1 MSAIILRTGMTLKDS
16 TSVAWRFDPGTQF
29 IYAVY
34 LGAGGAGSAGAGTPV
49 SVTLSAASTNDY
61 DPGSS
66 FPTGIGR
73 LYINV
78 DTADSILTGLLA
90 GSDGQVVIIENS
102 GTFNLQ
108 LTKESASSAA
118 ANRFSGS
125 GDAGLV
131 PGGRVTL
138 IYNTTSSR
146 WMMG

>member
-1 MSAIILRTGMTLKDS
+1 MTLKDS
-16 TSVAWRFDPGTQF
+16 DSVSWRFDPGTQF
-29 IYAVY
+29 IYAVAS
-34 LGAGGAGSAGAGTPV
+34 GSGGSGAGTPI
-49 SVTLSAASTNDY
+49 SVTLSVASTNNY

-66 FPTGIGR
+66 FPTSIGR

-90 GSDGQVVIIENS
+90 GTDGQVVVVENS

-108 LTKESASSAA
+108 LTKESASSTA

>member
-1 MSAIILRTGMTLKDS
+1 MSAVIVGGVTFKDS
-16 TSVAWRFDPGTQF
+16 PSIAWRFDPGTQQLYA
-29 IYAVY
+29 YAV
-34 LGAGGAGSAGAGTPV
+34 GAGGAGGAGAGTPV
-49 SVTLSAASTNDY
+49 SVTLSVASTNDY
-61 DPGSS
+61 NPGTG

-78 DTADSILTGLLA
+78 DTADSILTGLVA
-90 GSDGQVVIIENS
+90 GTDGQVVVVENT
-102 GTFNLQ
+102 GTFDLQ
-108 LTKESASSAA
+108 LTKESASSSA

-125 GDAGLV
+125 GDAGVV